1 MGQCQPRALFPIDEV
16 VDDILDTDEGAR
28 DEAKEANK
36 EESSI
41 FGSSDSKTNY
51 LRPAFL

>member
-36 EESSI
+36 EESDI
-41 FGSSDSKTNY
+41 FDKSESENMIV
-51 LRPAFL
+51 

>member
-41 FGSSDSKTNY
+41 FGSPHSETKE
-51 LRPAFL
+51 LKPK